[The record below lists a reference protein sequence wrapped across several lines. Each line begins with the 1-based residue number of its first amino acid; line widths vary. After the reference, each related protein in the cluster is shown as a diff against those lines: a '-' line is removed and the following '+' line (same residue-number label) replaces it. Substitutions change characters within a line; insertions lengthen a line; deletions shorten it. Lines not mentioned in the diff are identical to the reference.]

1 MNELMREL
9 APITDAAWTEI
20 EDEATRALTTFLA
33 ARKLVDF
40 SGPHGFGESS
50 VALGRT
56 ERVELGVGVQ
66 ARLRKVQPLVEVRV
80 PFTLSRADLDD
91 VARGADDPDL
101 GPIVEAA
108 KAIALAEDS
117 AVFNGAP
124 AASITG
130 IATAAD
136 ANKIELDEDYL
147 KYPVSVA
154 DAIHRLRSEGIAGP
168 YALAL
173 GPRCHD
179 GLHRTFTPA
188 GYPVKQQVERLVDG
202 PIVWAPAVDGA
213 VVMSQRGGDFELVV
227 GQDLSIGYLAH
238 DAESVTLYLQESFT
252 FRCLGPEAAISLRY
266 A

>member
-20 EDEATRALTTFLA
+20 EEEATRALTTFLA

-40 SGPHGFGESS
+40 SGPHGWGRSS
-50 VALGRT
+50 VDLGRT
-56 ERVELGVGVQ
+56 EAVELGAGVE
-66 ARLRKVQPLVEVRV
+66 ARRRVVQPLVELRV
-80 PFTLSRADLDD
+80 PFRLSRAELDD
-91 VARGADDPDL
+91 VARGAADPEL
-101 GPIVEAA
+101 EPVVEAA
-108 KAIALAEDS
+108 KAIALAEDA

-130 IATAAD
+130 IAAAAD
-136 ANKIELDEDYL
+136 GRKVELDEDYL

-154 DAIHRLRSEGIAGP
+154 DAIHRLRSEGIGGP

-188 GYPVKQQVERLVDG
+188 GHPVKEQVARLVDG

-213 VVMSQRGGDFELVV
+213 VVLSQRGGDFELVV

-252 FRCLGPEAAISLRY
+252 FRCLGPEAAVSLRY